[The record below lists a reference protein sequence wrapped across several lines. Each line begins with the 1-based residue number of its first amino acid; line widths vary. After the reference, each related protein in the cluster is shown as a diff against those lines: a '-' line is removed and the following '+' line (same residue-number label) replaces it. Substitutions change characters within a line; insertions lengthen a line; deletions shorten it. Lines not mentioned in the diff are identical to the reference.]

1 MLWSSSLDQ
10 QHSRYLALRSGQGLE
25 VLEVQRTPSIILVP
39 KFTISVP
46 ASNEVSV
53 AFSQGDLVLSQWRR
67 ISASGDNI
75 SASPLTE
82 ISYYRLSDGLQNTA
96 RSQSL
101 THNSLL
107 NAPTTSAP
115 FYTSAWPYTPW
126 KQGMCTGSSSINA
139 QQGRLVA
146 ASFDRVFVAHPGEQ
160 QNYCNTN
167 PDYYRYH
174 LLPNGQPEMQ
184 IVRVST
190 NSLGQPSGIP
200 ICDVQT
206 GFPQVASCVGTAQDT
221 CQALSSSGSPLSIP
235 QACSLRM
242 EPRPVLAFEHC
253 PTCPYWWSILDPGTL
268 VYQGPATSAAALLA
282 KPQFPADPIPADPA
296 EPGSLGMPPTAIQI
310 GAITAIRADPYG
322 TGYVVVTEMSSP
334 GVNLTNYGGLFFY
347 DQHGQYQG
355 FDTTLVSGS
364 YVGEN
369 GAIAAIGRSAE
380 SESLY
385 AVGSPRNRPRG
396 AGGWNL
402 PPEETSTRIKP
413 EAGHVAYYN
422 NTGGRL
428 EFDFGAHADDLF
440 GTSVASLGDL
450 NADGSPDVLIGAP
463 GGRYVSI
470 NSALPSSEGGARGA
484 MYFFEAPFESGYG
497 KLVASASTTSNWTT
511 DVAIVASDQKLHV
524 YDLST
529 CASGLTPGISGRADL
544 AALLPPLLNAAR
556 IIIPDAK
563 GKIPNVKAFS
573 PTHPH
578 ADVLVRRMPAF
589 LEVLTSSPILLPS
602 NEEVRNADINRAMT
616 ALVLNLNDRD
626 ITRKQIVNLKN
637 DLKIYNRQCRSR
649 RGVAQTRAC
658 RKAKATKAKI
668 AAKEIHKA
676 EVIARIS
683 AAKAII
689 VNNLEE
695 ILAEVSVDP

>member
-10 QHSRYLALRSGQGLE
+10 QHSRYLAIRSSQGLE
-25 VLEVQRTPSIILVP
+25 VLEVQRTPSITFVP
-39 KFTISVP
+39 KFTIPVP

-53 AFSQGDLVLSQWRR
+53 AFSQGDLVLTQWRK

-146 ASFDRVFVAHPGEQ
+146 ASFDRVFVAYPGEQ

-174 LLPNGQPEMQ
+174 LLPNGQREMQ

-190 NSLGQPSGIP
+190 NSLGQPSGVP
-200 ICDVQT
+200 ICDVQP

-221 CQALSSSGSPLSIP
+221 CQALSSGGSPLSIP
-235 QACSLRM
+235 QACALRM

-253 PTCPYWWSILDPGTL
+253 PTCPFWWSILDPGTL
-268 VYQGPATSAAALLA
+268 VYQGPATAAPALLA
-282 KPQFPADPIPADPA
+282 KPQFPADPIPADPE
-296 EPGSLGMPPTAIQI
+296 EPGSIGMPPTAIQI
-310 GAITAIRADPYG
+310 GAITAIRADPFG
-322 TGYVVVTEMSSP
+322 TGYVVVAEMSSP
-334 GVNLTNYGGLFFY
+334 SLGLNNYGGLFFY

-355 FDTTLVSGS
+355 FDTTLVSES

-369 GAIAAIGRSAE
+369 GAIAAIGRSGEGE
-380 SESLY
+380 SAY

-402 PPEETSTRIKP
+402 PEETSPRIKP
-413 EAGHVAYYN
+413 EAGHVAYYS

-428 EFDFGAHADDLF
+428 EVDFGAHADDLF
-440 GTSVASLGDL
+440 GTSIASLGDL

-463 GGRYVSI
+463 GGRYASI
-470 NSALPSSEGGARGA
+470 NSALSTNESGARGA

-511 DVAIVASDQKLHV
+511 DVAIVASDQKLYV

-529 CASGLTPGISGRADL
+529 CSGSLTPGIAGRDEL

-556 IIIPDAK
+556 IIVPDAK
-563 GKIPNVKAFS
+563 GKIPKVKAFS
-573 PTHPH
+573 PSHPH
-578 ADVLVRRMPAF
+578 ASVLVGRMPAF
-589 LEVLTSSPILLPS
+589 LQVLTSSPIILPS
-602 NEEVRNADINRAMT
+602 NEEVRNADISRALT

-626 ITRKQIVNLKN
+626 ITRQQIVNLKS
-637 DLKIYNRQCRSR
+637 DLKNFNRQCLFR
-649 RGVAQTRAC
+649 RGKKKKSAC
-658 RKAKATKAKI
+658 DKAKATKAKI
-668 AAKEIHKA
+668 AEKEIHKG
-676 EVIARIS
+676 EVIARVG

-695 ILAEVSVDP
+695 IQAEISVDP